1 MSLTD
6 WIGLSCYLQSWWLC
20 LLYMLTDNILG
31 KTQVYLSMFCLCWT
45 CSVLVSCTHAHMLPY
60 CCPNRELR
68 EHMAAMIFRGF
79 FRLCEQGRV
88 SVCAY
93 RVYAWPSTSRSNTYM
108 FGLCQWPRG
117 IYRPNRSCH
126 LNVAFAEAA
135 LLMTFYCTQGEAK
148 CVPSTDISLIWYCF
162 T

>member
-1 MSLTD
+1 
-6 WIGLSCYLQSWWLC
+6 
-20 LLYMLTDNILG
+20 MLTVNFLG
-31 KTQVYLSMFCLCWT
+31 KTQVYLSMFGLCWA
-45 CSVLVSCTHAHMLPY
+45 CSVLVSCTHTHLLPY

-108 FGLCQWPRG
+108 FGLCQWPKG

-126 LNVAFAEAA
+126 LSIAFAKAA
-135 LLMTFYCTQGEAK
+135 LLMTFYCTLTLICTKSLNDRYSRAPVGTGQGQYIW
-148 CVPSTDISLIWYCF
+148 DLSL
-162 T
+162 